1 MNDDAKKALVD
12 FQLSRLDRA
21 EKVREEAEKAPRGI
35 SSFVSV
41 LLLVGAGAFVAA
53 WSTFDVTG
61 SLSMGFIIVLVW
73 GLSEIRR
80 IDKRIDAV
88 LKVIEFSKEDSE

>member
-41 LLLVGAGAFVAA
+41 LLLVGTEGGRIC
-53 WSTFDVTG
+53 S
-61 SLSMGFIIVLVW
+61 SMVNL
-73 GLSEIRR
+73 
-80 IDKRIDAV
+80 
-88 LKVIEFSKEDSE
+88 